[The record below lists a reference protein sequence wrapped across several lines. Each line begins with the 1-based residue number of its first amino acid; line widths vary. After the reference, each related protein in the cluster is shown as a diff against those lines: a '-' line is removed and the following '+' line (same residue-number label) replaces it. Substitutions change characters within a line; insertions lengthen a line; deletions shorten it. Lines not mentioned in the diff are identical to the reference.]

1 MGTEQ
6 NNAKTPDTQKVKFI
20 DNRKIGVFFFVVAAI
35 IIGVNLFLRIYDAK
49 KSAEYK
55 HVDGVVSSID
65 TRRTYYARK
74 YRYKTTVSVRYSP
87 EGTGLNEFVSY
98 SGSVSYFIKE
108 GDVCRVYYDDLKPW
122 EAYAAE
128 KDWLTG
134 GYVHAGREYN
144 IPLVIAAVIFIFG
157 FYFFA
162 DGVYTAKHGIDPASL
177 EVDPK
182 GRVYSKNTHE
192 IARMF
197 NRRRKGRK
205 LAKAVGLSGT
215 SITAA
220 TGFVIAYF
228 ITRGQ
233 NPGYLQFA
241 AVTLV
246 LGLIFGAVYA
256 IYLIHENKRKRRF
269 IAGFMADD
277 ATAVYKDRAKAGQI
291 LWKHVNE
298 YMFSEPMYSR
308 FSYDYSGFWLEKYK
322 NELECCGRITGGQD
336 KADEKA
342 EGKAPEASEAKADIF
357 AWFESGP
364 EKTAETQ
371 VPQAPAMPTSQV
383 YAASVPQVSAAPVPP
398 APQVSAAPVP
408 PAPQKKIKL
417 GDIVTVTVDRPL
429 GSYHPEHKDMY
440 YPINYGYIEGVIAA
454 DGEEQDAYILGVDEP
469 VKNFTGEVIGIV
481 HRDDD
486 VETKLVVA
494 PQNSSFT
501 SEQIM
506 SRINFTEKYYKSH
519 LVMKLKDIDVDPE
532 DLIALGFKIRE
543 GHYCYYLSM
552 DETPSKETLLKL
564 FDLLTIEQELMF
576 WNFYRRTT
584 INDPGEYITA
594 FVDNGKA
601 IMYRANHGWS
611 SGYLSISI
619 DDLIELVQR
628 NWDKDCDTR
637 KDFVNSIEIRKVPY
651 PERMREILENPEGT
665 FVPDYSQTAW

>member
-1 MGTEQ
+1 MGDKYYIIFINDGIGSAQESGIMGTEQ
-6 NNAKTPDTQKVKFI
+6 NNVKASDIQKAKFI

-35 IIGVNLFLRIYDAK
+35 IIGVNLFLRIHDAR

-65 TRRTYYARK
+65 TRRYYYARK
-74 YRYKTTVSVRYSP
+74 YRYETTISVKYTL
-87 EGTGLNEFVSY
+87 EETGLVYFVSY
-98 SGSVSYFIKE
+98 SGSTSYFTKK
-108 GDVCRVYYDDLKPW
+108 GDIYRVYYNDLRPW
-122 EAYAAE
+122 EAYVAE

-134 GYVHAGREYN
+134 GYVHAGSGYN
-144 IPLVIAAVIFIFG
+144 IPLVIAAVIIIFG

-177 EVDPK
+177 EVDPRNGK
-182 GRVYSKNTHE
+182 VYSKTTHE

-197 NRRRKGRK
+197 NHRRKSRK
-205 LAKAVGLSGT
+205 LTKVVGLSGT

-233 NPGYLQFA
+233 NPGYLQIA
-241 AVTLV
+241 AVALV

-256 IYLIHENKRKRRF
+256 IYLVRENKRKRRF

-298 YMFSEPMYSR
+298 YMFSEPYFSRYSYKYER
-308 FSYDYSGFWLEKYK
+308 YWLEKYGDK
-322 NELECCGRITGGQD
+322 LEGCGRITGGQD

-342 EGKAPEASEAKADIF
+342 EDKAPEASEAKADIF

-364 EKTAETQ
+364 EKTAE
-371 VPQAPAMPTSQV
+371 PE
-383 YAASVPQVSAAPVPP
+383 VSAA
-398 APQVSAAPVP
+398 

-469 VKNFTGEVIGIV
+469 VKTFTGEVIGIV

-506 SRINFTEKYYKSH
+506 SSINFTEKYYKSH
-519 LVMKLKDIDVDPE
+519 LVMKL
-532 DLIALGFKIRE
+532 
-543 GHYCYYLSM
+543 Y
-552 DETPSKETLLKL
+552 
-564 FDLLTIEQELMF
+564 
-576 WNFYRRTT
+576 N
-584 INDPGEYITA
+584 N
-594 FVDNGKA
+594 
-601 IMYRANHGWS
+601 
-611 SGYLSISI
+611 
-619 DDLIELVQR
+619 
-628 NWDKDCDTR
+628 
-637 KDFVNSIEIRKVPY
+637 
-651 PERMREILENPEGT
+651 
-665 FVPDYSQTAW
+665 

>member
-35 IIGVNLFLRIYDAK
+35 IIGINLFLRISDAK

-55 HVDGVVSSID
+55 HVDGVVSSIV

-74 YRYKTTVSVRYSP
+74 YRYETTVSVRYSP

-144 IPLVIAAVIFIFG
+144 IPLVIAAVIIIFG

-205 LAKAVGLSGT
+205 LAKVIGVSGT
-215 SITAA
+215 CITAA

-228 ITRGQ
+228 LSPGHDRG
-233 NPGYLQFA
+233 LLSFA
-241 AVTLV
+241 AAALV
-246 LGLIFGAVYA
+246 CGLIPGAFYA
-256 IYLIHENKRKRRF
+256 IYLIRENKRKRRF
-269 IAGFMADD
+269 IAGFMADG

-336 KADEKA
+336 RTE
-342 EGKAPEASEAKADIF
+342 EKAPEAPEAKSDVF
-357 AWFESGP
+357 AWFGSGP
-364 EKTAETQ
+364 EKTVE
-371 VPQAPAMPTSQV
+371 PE
-383 YAASVPQVSAAPVPP
+383 VSAAPAPQVP

-408 PAPQKKIKL
+408 PASQKKIKL

-519 LVMKLKDIDVDPE
+519 LIMKLKDIDVDPE

-543 GHYCYYLSM
+543 GHCCYFLSM

-564 FDLLTIEQELMF
+564 FELLTIEQELMF

-637 KDFVNSIEIRKVPY
+637 KDYVNSIEIRKVPY
-651 PERMREILENPEGT
+651 PERMRERLENPEGT

>member
-74 YRYKTTVSVRYSP
+74 YRYETTISVKYSL
-87 EGTGLNEFVSY
+87 EETGLNYFVSY
-98 SGSVSYFIKE
+98 SGSTSYFTKK
-108 GDVCRVYYDDLKPW
+108 GDVFRVYYDDLKPW
-122 EAYAAE
+122 EAYVAE

-144 IPLVIAAVIFIFG
+144 IPLVIAAVIIIFG

-233 NPGYLQFA
+233 NPGYLQLA
-241 AVTLV
+241 AVALV

-256 IYLIHENKRKRRF
+256 IYLIRENKRKRRF

-336 KADEKA
+336 KTEEKI
-342 EGKAPEASEAKADIF
+342 ENKASVASEVKSDVF

-364 EKTAETQ
+364 EKTAENQ
-371 VPQAPAMPTSQV
+371 VPQAPAMP
-383 YAASVPQVSAAPVPP
+383 AAP

-506 SRINFTEKYYKSH
+506 SSINFTEKYYKSH

-532 DLIALGFKIRE
+532 DLVALGFKIRE
-543 GHYCYYLSM
+543 GHCRYFLSM
-552 DETPSKETLLKL
+552 DEVPSKETLLKL
-564 FDLLTIEQELMF
+564 FDLITIEQELEF
-576 WNFYRRTT
+576 WNFYHKGYS
-584 INDPGEYITA
+584 DPGEYITA
-594 FVDNGKA
+594 YVDNGKA
-601 IMYRANHGWS
+601 ILHRANHGWS
-611 SGYLSISI
+611 SGYMAVSI
-619 DDLIELVQR
+619 DDLIDLIQR
-628 NWDKDCDTR
+628 NWDKDWDMH
-637 KDFVNSIEIRKVPY
+637 KDFVNAIEIMKTYY
-651 PERMREILENPEGT
+651 PDEMRRRMEKPNGT